1 MHDTNSIAKIIQDV
15 PKKVTKV
22 VGYNFACVGSFL
34 MKFWYV
40 TDIGYKFFHKKF
52 QGPNSKND
60 RLIKEK
66 LILQCLLRFDA
77 YNSACES
84 QKCTKILG
92 DVAQLSVK
100 RSWKFH

>member
-1 MHDTNSIAKIIQDV
+1 MQKS
-15 PKKVTKV
+15 
-22 VGYNFACVGSFL
+22 GGLYNFACVGSFL
-34 MKFWYV
+34 MKFGHV

-52 QGPNSKND
+52 QGSNSKND
-60 RLIKEK
+60 RFIKEK
-66 LILQCLLRFDA
+66 LILQCLLWFDA